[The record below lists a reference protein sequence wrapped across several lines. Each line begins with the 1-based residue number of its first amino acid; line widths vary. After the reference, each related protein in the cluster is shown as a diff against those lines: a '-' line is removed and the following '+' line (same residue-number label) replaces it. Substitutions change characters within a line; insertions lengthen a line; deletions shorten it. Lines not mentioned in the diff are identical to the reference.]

1 MSSFKDFD
9 ESKMVDYSLEELK
22 SFVNEINM
30 KISVINTKCA
40 EEMAGY
46 LNDDTFDVY
55 SRRGSKKMKKIAQK
69 YAPSLVGANEYL
81 KILGEE
87 IKKRE
92 QYEEEMRY
100 SGRSLKKPKP
110 QMSQEEFLQKEEDK
124 TWAYRSKIE

>member
-22 SFVNEINM
+22 TFVNEINM
-30 KISVINTKCA
+30 KISVINEKCA
-40 EEMAGY
+40 EEMAVY

-69 YAPSLVGANEYL
+69 YALSLAGANEYL
-81 KILGEE
+81 RILGEE

-100 SGRSLKKPKP
+100 SGRSIKKPK